1 MRDELFLAR
10 RGLSLIRKTER
21 KEKREERREKK
32 RIQRDEETK
41 RPSSDG
47 LGSIFGSFWRALGW
61 ILELLGGLGGILEG
75 S

>member
-1 MRDELFLAR
+1 MSFFSPTRIELKKKD
-10 RGLSLIRKTER
+10 RK
-21 KEKREERREKK
+21 KREERREKEKK

-61 ILELLGGLGGILEG
+61 ILELLGGLGSILEG

>member
-1 MRDELFLAR
+1 MSFFSPTRVELKKKD
-10 RGLSLIRKTER
+10 RK
-21 KEKREERREKK
+21 KREERREKEKK

>member
-1 MRDELFLAR
+1 MSFFSPTRVELKKKD
-10 RGLSLIRKTER
+10 RK
-21 KEKREERREKK
+21 KREERREKK